1 MARDAN
7 CLFCKI
13 IEGQIPSAKVYE
25 DENVYVFMN
34 LQQTQP
40 GHSLIIPKD
49 HYENVF
55 EITDEA
61 LAKVAQ
67 AAKKIAIATKQAFNA
82 DGIQMLQNNG
92 SSSWQSVFHLHQ
104 HVIPRYKGDIGPDL
118 YAIWTKGTNATPQ
131 ELEANA
137 AKIRAALEG

>member
-1 MARDAN
+1 MANNPN

-13 IEGQIPSAKVYE
+13 IAEQIPAARVY
-25 DENVYVFMN
+25 DDDNVFVFMN

-40 GHSLIIPKD
+40 GHALVIPKD

-61 LAKVAQ
+61 LTQVAL
-67 AAKKIAIATKQAFNA
+67 ASARVARAVKKAFNA
-82 DGIQMLQNNG
+82 DGVQMLQNNG

-104 HVIPRYKGDIGPDL
+104 HVIPRYQGDVGHDL
-118 YAIWTKGTNATPQ
+118 YAIWTRGTPATAE

-137 AKIRAALEG
+137 AKIRAALE

>member
-1 MARDAN
+1 MKSDSS

-13 IEGQIPSAKVYE
+13 IAGQIPSAKVYE

-61 LAKVAQ
+61 LTQVALT
-67 AAKKIAIATKQAFNA
+67 AARIARATKQAFNA

-118 YAIWTKGTNATPQ
+118 YAIWTKGVPASPE

-137 AKIRAALEG
+137 AKIRAVLG